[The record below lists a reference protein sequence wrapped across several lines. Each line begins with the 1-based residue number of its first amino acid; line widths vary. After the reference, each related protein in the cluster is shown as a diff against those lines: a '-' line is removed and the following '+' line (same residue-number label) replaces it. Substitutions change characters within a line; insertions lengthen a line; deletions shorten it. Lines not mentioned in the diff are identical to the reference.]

1 MCESIFHTG
10 ARREISKDVD
20 RDVHPSAFISRLYF
34 ENQLCSA
41 PITSPDG
48 RTDNGIR
55 ITLGDLGTHQL
66 FP

>member
-1 MCESIFHTG
+1 MF
-10 ARREISKDVD
+10 D

-55 ITLGDLGTHQL
+55 ITLGDLGTHRL